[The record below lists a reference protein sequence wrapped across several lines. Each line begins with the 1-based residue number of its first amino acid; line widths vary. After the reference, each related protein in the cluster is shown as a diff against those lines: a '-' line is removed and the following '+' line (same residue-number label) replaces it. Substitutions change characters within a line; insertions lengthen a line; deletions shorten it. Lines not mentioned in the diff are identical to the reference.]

1 MISLFI
7 DTSASDVS
15 IAILKE
21 EKILS
26 KINKNIPNKHSIYV
40 VPFIDEVLKKASL
53 TPDKVEKIYVVT
65 GPGSF
70 TGVRIGV
77 TIAKTYAYLRKI
89 PITAVSSLKMLALSN
104 NNETILSL
112 IDAKHDNYY
121 LGLYTKEKEEIIKEH
136 FGNKEEVLEIIMK
149 YHPTIVSAE
158 EINNEEI
165 KSMKQELDIS
175 KIIAYYQK
183 KEEENYFTIKPNYLK
198 LPQALEDKHD

>member
-40 VPFIDEVLKKASL
+40 VPFIDEVLKNASL

-121 LGLYTKEKEEIIKEH
+121 LGLYNKAKEEIIKEH
-136 FGNKEEVLEIIMK
+136 FVNKEEVLEIIMK

-158 EINNEEI
+158 EINNKEI

>member
-40 VPFIDEVLKKASL
+40 VPFIDEVLKNASL

-121 LGLYTKEKEEIIKEH
+121 LGLYNKEKEEIIKEH
-136 FGNKEEVLEIIMK
+136 FENKEEVLEIIMK

-175 KIIAYYQK
+175 NIIAYYQK